1 VSTKS
6 SNFNVNFFNQFLKKE
21 QTMKKLSHIATAL
34 ANNTLSERTMSH
46 IKGGLDTQNTLVAAL
61 SSVTNIVEDEKRR
74 ERPGGGINTN

>member
-1 VSTKS
+1 
-6 SNFNVNFFNQFLKKE
+6 
-21 QTMKKLSHIATAL
+21 MKKLSHIATAL